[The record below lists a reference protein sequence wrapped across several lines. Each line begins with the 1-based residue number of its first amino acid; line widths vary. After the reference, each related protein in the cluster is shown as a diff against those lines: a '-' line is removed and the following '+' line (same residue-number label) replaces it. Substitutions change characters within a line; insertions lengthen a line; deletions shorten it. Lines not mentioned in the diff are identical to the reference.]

1 MKHFS
6 RNCSKPGHC
15 KEVNRPGRIAT
26 LAPLVFVFLGLLG
39 CNVGPKYL
47 RPAVPAPAAF
57 KESGPLQ
64 APDGTVWK
72 PAQPL
77 DAMLRG
83 KWWEIYQE
91 PELNSLEE
99 KLNISNQNIAR
110 AFENFMA
117 ARAQVQQARSN
128 YYPTISVGA
137 SYARNRSSQSQT
149 TATSLSKGNPNS
161 NMFNLPFDVAWEPD
175 LWGRVRNT
183 VRQSANAAQVS
194 AADLENQKLTEQANL
209 AIFYFELRGQDA
221 LQDLFQKTVEVDR
234 QSLELTRVLYKTG
247 IDNDEAVAQA
257 EITLKS
263 SQAALTNVGIAHAQ
277 FEHAIAL
284 LVGEPASTFSIPV
297 RPLTTH
303 VPDIPVGLPS
313 DLLERRPDIASAERT
328 MAEANALIGAQKAA
342 YYPTVSITGT
352 AGFASSTFSKWLT
365 SPSRYWAFGPTASE
379 TVFDGG
385 LRKSTMAQFMALY
398 NADVANYKRVVLTA
412 FQQTE
417 DNLAALRL
425 LNEEIQQQQETVA
438 SAQRFVDVASV
449 RYKTGLDPYLNV
461 FTAQSI
467 LLANQQTVITLRVQ
481 QITSSVQLIESLG
494 GGWEVTQL
502 PTEQQVQAKRPQGSY
517 PAR

>member
-1 MKHFS
+1 MKQLLQS
-6 RNCSKPGHC
+6 CSSPRDR
-15 KEVNRPGRIAT
+15 KEVNRPGRLAT
-26 LAPLVFVFLGLLG
+26 LALLVFAFLGLPG
-39 CNVGPKYL
+39 CNVGPKYF
-47 RPAVPAPAAF
+47 RPAVPAPSAF
-57 KESGPLQ
+57 KEASPQQ
-64 APDGTVWK
+64 APDGTVWE
-72 PAQPL
+72 PAQPQ

-110 AFENFMA
+110 AFEDFMA
-117 ARAQVQQARSN
+117 ARAQVRQARSSS
-128 YYPTISVGA
+128 YPTISVGP
-137 SYARNRSSQSQT
+137 SYARNRASQSQT
-149 TATSLSKGNPNS
+149 TTSLSKGNPNS
-161 NMFNLPFDVAWEPD
+161 NTFNLPFDVAWEPD

-183 VRQSANAAQVS
+183 VRQSADAAQVS

-209 AIFYFELRGQDA
+209 AAFYFELRGQDA
-221 LQDLFQKTVEVDR
+221 LEDLLRKTVEVDR

-247 IDNDEAVAQA
+247 LDNDEAVAQA

-263 SQAALTNVGIAHAQ
+263 SQAAATNAGIARAQ

-284 LVGEPASTFSIPV
+284 MVGEPASTFSVPV
-297 RPLTTH
+297 RPLTTQ

-328 MAEANALIGAQKAA
+328 MAEANALIGVQKAA
-342 YYPTVSITGT
+342 YYPILSITGT
-352 AGFASSTFSKWLT
+352 TGFAASRFSKWLT
-365 SPSRYWAFGPTASE
+365 SSSRYWSFGPTASE

-385 LRKSTMAQFMALY
+385 LRKSTMAQFTALY
-398 NADVANYKRVVLTA
+398 NADVANYKEVVLAA

-425 LNEEIQQQQETVA
+425 LTQEIEQEQETVA

-461 FTAQSI
+461 FTAQAI

-481 QITSSVQLIESLG
+481 QMTSSVQLIESLG
-494 GGWEVTQL
+494 GGWSVSQL
-502 PTEQQVQAKRPQGSY
+502 PAEQQVEAKRP
-517 PAR
+517 

>member
-1 MKHFS
+1 MKLFLQGRS
-6 RNCSKPGHC
+6 SPRGR
-15 KEVNRPGRIAT
+15 KEVTWPSRVAT
-26 LAPLVFVFLGLLG
+26 FALLVFSLLGLPG
-39 CNVGPKYL
+39 CNVGPQYL
-47 RPAVPAPAAF
+47 RPAVPAPPAF
-57 KESGPLQ
+57 KESGPQQ
-64 APDGTVWK
+64 APEGTVWK
-72 PAQPL
+72 LAQPQ

-110 AFENFMA
+110 VFEDFMA
-117 ARAQVQQARSN
+117 ARAQVQQARSA
-128 YYPTISVGA
+128 YYPTLSVGL
-137 SYARNRSSQSQT
+137 SYARNRASQSQT
-149 TATSLSKGNPNS
+149 TAQVSSKGSPN
-161 NMFNLPFDVAWEPD
+161 NNTFNLPFDVAWEPD

-209 AIFYFELRGQDA
+209 AVFFFELRGQDA
-221 LQDLFQKTVEVDR
+221 LEDLFQKTVEIDR

-247 IDNDEAVAQA
+247 LDNDEAVAQA

-263 SQAALTNVGIAHAQ
+263 SEAAATNAGIARVQ

-284 LVGEPASTFSIPV
+284 MVGEPASTFSVPV
-297 RPLTTH
+297 RSLTTQ

-328 MAEANALIGAQKAA
+328 MAEANALIGVQKAA
-342 YYPTVSITGT
+342 YYPTLSITGT
-352 AGFASSTFSKWLT
+352 AGFAASSFSKWLT
-365 SPSRYWAFGPTASE
+365 SSSRYWSFGPLASE

-385 LRKSTMAQFMALY
+385 LRKSTMAQFTALY
-398 NADVANYKRVVLTA
+398 NADVANYKEVVLAA

-425 LNEEIQQQQETVA
+425 LTKEIAQEQETVA
-438 SAQRFVDVASV
+438 SAKRFVDVASV

-461 FTAQSI
+461 FTAQAI
-467 LLANQQTVITLRVQ
+467 LLANQQTVIMLRVQ
-481 QITSSVQLIESLG
+481 QMTSSVQLIESLG
-494 GGWEVTQL
+494 GGWDVNQL
-502 PTEQQVQAKRPQGSY
+502 PTERQVQVKRP
-517 PAR
+517 

>member
-1 MKHFS
+1 MKQFLQS
-6 RNCSKPGHC
+6 CSSDADR
-15 KEVNRPGRIAT
+15 KEVHRPGRIKAFA
-26 LAPLVFVFLGLLG
+26 LLVFALLGQLG
-39 CNVGPKYL
+39 CNVGPKYV
-47 RPAVPAPAAF
+47 RPAVPAPSVF
-57 KESGPLQ
+57 KELDSQQ
-64 APDGTVWK
+64 APDGTLWK
-72 PAQPL
+72 PAQPQ
-77 DAMLRG
+77 DAVLRG

-110 AFENFMA
+110 AFQNFMA
-117 ARAQVQQARSN
+117 ARAQVQQARSY
-128 YYPTISVGA
+128 YYPTVSVGA
-137 SYARNRSSQSQT
+137 SYSRNRSSQSQT
-149 TATSLSKGNPNS
+149 GASTLSKGNPNS
-161 NMFNLPFDVAWEPD
+161 NAFNLPFDVAWEPD
-175 LWGRVRNT
+175 LWGRVRNS

-221 LQDLFQKTVEVDR
+221 LEDLFRKTVDVDQ

-247 IDNDEAVAQA
+247 LDNDEAVAQA

-263 SQAALTNVGIAHAQ
+263 SQAALTNTGIARAQ

-284 LVGEPASTFSIPV
+284 MVGEPASTFSIPV
-297 RPLTTH
+297 RPLTTQ

-328 MAEANALIGAQKAA
+328 MAEANALIGVQKAA

-352 AGFASSTFSKWLT
+352 AGFAASTFSKWLT
-365 SPSRYWAFGPTASE
+365 SPSRYWSFGPTASE

-398 NADVANYKRVVLTA
+398 NADVANYKQVVLTA

-425 LNEEIQQQQETVA
+425 LSEEIQQQQETVA
-438 SAQRFVDVASV
+438 SAQRFFDVASV

-461 FTAQSI
+461 FTAQST
-467 LLANQQTVITLRVQ
+467 LLANQLTVVTLRVQ
-481 QITSSVQLIESLG
+481 QMTSSVQLIESLG
-494 GGWEVTQL
+494 GGWNVTQL
-502 PTEQQVQAKRPQGSY
+502 PTEQQVQAKRPFQTTN
-517 PAR
+517 

>member
-1 MKHFS
+1 MKQLLQ
-6 RNCSKPGHC
+6 
-15 KEVNRPGRIAT
+15 VNRPGRIAR
-26 LAPLVFVFLGLLG
+26 LALLVFAFLGLLG

-47 RPAVPAPAAF
+47 RPVVPTPSAF
-57 KESGPLQ
+57 KELGAQQ

-72 PAQPL
+72 PAQPQ

-110 AFENFMA
+110 AFQDFMA
-117 ARAQVQQARSN
+117 ARAQVQQARSS
-128 YYPTISVGA
+128 YYPTLSVGPA
-137 SYARNRSSQSQT
+137 YARNRFSQSQT
-149 TATSLSKGNPNS
+149 TAPGLSKGNPSS
-161 NMFNLPFDVAWEPD
+161 NTFNLPFDVAWEPD

-209 AIFYFELRGQDA
+209 AVFYFELRGQDA
-221 LQDLFQKTVEVDR
+221 LEDLFRKTVEVDR

-247 IDNDEAVAQA
+247 LDNDEAVAQA

-263 SQAALTNVGIAHAQ
+263 SQAAATNAGIARAQ

-284 LVGEPASTFSIPV
+284 LVAESASTFSVPI
-297 RPLTTH
+297 RPLTTQ
-303 VPDIPVGLPS
+303 VPGIPVGLPS
-313 DLLERRPDIASAERT
+313 DLLERRPDIAAAERT
-328 MAEANALIGAQKAA
+328 MAEANALIGVEKAA

-352 AGFASSTFSKWLT
+352 AGFATSTFSKWLT
-365 SPSRYWAFGPTASE
+365 SPSRYWSFGPTASE

-385 LRKSTMAQFMALY
+385 LRKSTMAQFKALY
-398 NADVANYKRVVLTA
+398 DADVANYKQVVLAA

-425 LNEEIQQQQETVA
+425 LTQEIEQEQETVA
-438 SAQRFVDVASV
+438 SAQRFFDVASA
-449 RYKTGLDPYLNV
+449 RYRTGLDPYLNV

-467 LLANQQTVITLRVQ
+467 LLANQQTVIMLRVQ
-481 QITSSVQLIESLG
+481 QMTSSVQLIESLG
-494 GGWEVTQL
+494 GGWNVTQL
-502 PTEQQVQAKRPQGSY
+502 PTEQQVQGKRP
-517 PAR
+517 

>member
-1 MKHFS
+1 MRHLLQKC
-6 RNCSKPGHC
+6 CSPGESQ
-15 KEVNRPGRIAT
+15 EVNRPARVGI
-26 LAPLVFVFLGLLG
+26 LALLVFVFPGLLG
-39 CNVGPKYL
+39 CNVGPKYV
-47 RPAVPAPAAF
+47 RPAVPAPSVF
-57 KESGPLQ
+57 KELDSQQ
-64 APDGTVWK
+64 APDGTLWK
-72 PAQPL
+72 PAQPQ
-77 DAMLRG
+77 DAVLRG

-110 AFENFMA
+110 AFQNFMA
-117 ARAQVQQARSN
+117 ARAQVQQARSA
-128 YYPTISVGA
+128 YYPTVSVGA

-149 TATSLSKGNPNS
+149 SAPGLSKANPNS
-161 NMFNLPFDVAWEPD
+161 NAFNLPFDVAWEPD

-194 AADLENQKLTEQANL
+194 AADLENQELTEQANL

-221 LQDLFQKTVEVDR
+221 LEDLLRKTVEVDR

-247 IDNDEAVAQA
+247 LDNDEAVAQA

-263 SQAALTNVGIAHAQ
+263 SQAALTNVGIARAQ

-284 LVGEPASTFSIPV
+284 LVGEPATNFSISIK
-297 RPLTTH
+297 PLTTQ

-328 MAEANALIGAQKAA
+328 MAEANALIGVQKAA

-352 AGFASSTFSKWLT
+352 GGFAASTFSKWLT
-365 SPSRYWAFGPTASE
+365 SPSRYWSFGPTVSE

-398 NADVANYKRVVLTA
+398 NADVANYKQVVLTA
-412 FQQTE
+412 FQQAE

-425 LNEEIQQQQETVA
+425 LSEEIQQQQETVV
-438 SAQRFVDVASV
+438 SAQRFFDVASV

-461 FTAQSI
+461 FTAQST
-467 LLANQQTVITLRVQ
+467 LLANQLTVVTLRVQ
-481 QITSSVQLIESLG
+481 QMTSSVQLIESLG
-494 GGWEVTQL
+494 GGWTVTQL
-502 PTEQQVQAKRPQGSY
+502 PTEQQVQAKRPFQTTN
-517 PAR
+517 